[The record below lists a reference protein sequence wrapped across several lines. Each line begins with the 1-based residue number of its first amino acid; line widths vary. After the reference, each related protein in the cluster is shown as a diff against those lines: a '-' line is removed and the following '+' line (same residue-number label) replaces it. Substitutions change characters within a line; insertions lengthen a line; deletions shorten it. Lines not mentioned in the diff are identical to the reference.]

1 MTNAGGENTD
11 KCRAEFA
18 ARMANGE
25 EFELG
30 GYIIKFDASRLS
42 GYISPF
48 VTIRG
53 VSTLSLEKSWQ
64 YMDEWNL
71 APDWRDELS
80 PENPRWCKV
89 WDDDDKKEVMF
100 ARLDEY
106 CQGDE
111 YPYGSI
117 GINRWE
123 NAEPLDDK
131 LAAWLDNAL

>member
-1 MTNAGGENTD
+1 MTNAGGRNTD
-11 KCRAEFA
+11 ECRAEFA

-25 EFELG
+25 EFERDG
-30 GYIIKFDASRLS
+30 CVIKFDVSRLS

-48 VTIRG
+48 VITRG
-53 VSTLSLEKSWQ
+53 VSTSSLERSWQ

-71 APDWRDELS
+71 ALNWRDELS

-89 WDDDDKKEVMF
+89 WDDDKKKVMF

-106 CQGDE
+106 CQGNE
-111 YPYGSI
+111 YPYRLI

-123 NAEPLDDK
+123 NAKPLDDE
-131 LAAWLDNAL
+131 LAARLDNAL